1 MRRERRSRT
10 ACDTAVGGKKKDR
23 CAQEGGRSPRGSR
36 GRLGAPRRKEYLE
49 ALILGVAVVGHAL
62 IGLAVLLALALY
74 IVGLL

>member
-1 MRRERRSRT
+1 
-10 ACDTAVGGKKKDR
+10 
-23 CAQEGGRSPRGSR
+23 
-36 GRLGAPRRKEYLE
+36 LGAPRRKEYLE